1 MSSLR
6 EILAAHAPLLLLD
19 AASTR
24 VQVGLFGTGGPARWA
39 VADEEAGVALFRGV
53 ESLGVDLALV
63 RGFAFCEGPGSIL
76 GIRTAAMALRTW
88 NALAPRPVF
97 AFRSLELVAHDLA
110 RRGPLENFSVIAD
123 ARRDAWHCVEVHS
136 GTAGPLRRV
145 NAAALAGDLF
155 MPENFR
161 TWAAKPAKTQT
172 TGYDLATLLPR
183 VAGAELFRATG
194 APDAFLHEDPSYKTW
209 NPQVHSVQSKS
220 NK

>member
-1 MSSLR
+1 MPSLH
-6 EILAAHAPLLLLD
+6 EILATHAPLLLLD

-24 VQVGLFGTGGPARWA
+24 VQVAIFDAQGAARWA

-53 ESLGVDLALV
+53 ESLGIDLASV

-110 RRGPLENFSVIAD
+110 RRSPAENFSVIAD
-123 ARRDAWHCVEVHS
+123 ARRGAWHCVEMRA

-145 NAAALAGDLF
+145 TATELSGVLF
-155 MPENFR
+155 MPEHFR
-161 TWAAKPAKTQT
+161 TWAAQPAETKATS
-172 TGYDLATLLPR
+172 YDLAALLPR
-183 VAGAELFRATG
+183 VAGADLFRATE
-194 APDAFLHEDPSYKTW
+194 APDAFLHEDPSYLTW
-209 NPQVHSVQSKS
+209 TPRIHTAPS
-220 NK
+220 